1 MARIRKKSAVP
12 VYSIAALW
20 MFWASCMP
28 MYRVSNYIWLGI
40 WSVIIYKFTGL
51 FWRGKWEEIAD
62 PEPLYQ
68 STGNPE
74 LDELVVQKNVAIQKM
89 RELNGKIRDEKL
101 SGQIDHMEEL
111 TDNIFKQ
118 VAKNPKDV
126 SQIRKFMNYYLPT
139 ALKLLEY
146 YAELSTQGV
155 RGKNITVS
163 MTKIEG
169 IMDTIIEAFEKQLDS
184 LFGTAALDISTDIT
198 VLEGMLQREGLTKQ
212 QMMTR

>member
-51 FWRGKWEEIAD
+51 FWRGKWEEIAE
-62 PEPLYQ
+62 PEPRYQ
-68 STGNPE
+68 STGNSE
-74 LDELVVQKNVAIQKM
+74 LDELVMQKNVAIQKM
-89 RELNGKIRDEKL
+89 RQLNRAIKDEKL
-101 SGQIDHMEEL
+101 SGQIDRMEEL

-139 ALKLLEY
+139 TLKLLEY
-146 YAELSTQGV
+146 YAELSAQGV
-155 RGKNITVS
+155 HGKNITVS
-163 MTKIEG
+163 MAKIEG
-169 IMDTIIEAFEKQLDS
+169 IMNTIIEAFEKQLDS